1 MSPRRYRMDGARN
14 EAAAATRRR
23 ILDATLRLHT
33 VNGIFGTSWKDIAKE
48 ANVSVATVYSHF
60 PTLDALVPACGE
72 LMVQLYQPPSPDDI
86 GVILGN
92 AETPR
97 SKLTQVVGTLFG
109 FYERAG
115 ASLETDARERR
126 LAAVLEWEAY
136 LLGMVAIYVE
146 ASLSAGTIA
155 AERMTAITA
164 LFDHTSYT
172 AMRRRGL
179 DPESV
184 GRLAVDMAMAFF
196 ECSIQERP
204 LKH

>member
-14 EAAAATRRR
+14 DAAAGTRRR

-86 GVILGN
+86 GVVLN
-92 AETPR
+92 SVETPR
-97 SKLTQVVGTLFG
+97 GKLERVARTLFG

-115 ASLETDARERR
+115 ASLETDARERQ

-136 LLGMVAIYVE
+136 LSGMVALYVE
-146 ASLSAGTIA
+146 ASLPAGTIA
-155 AERMTAITA
+155 ADRLTAITA
-164 LFDHTSYT
+164 LFDQTSYS

-179 DPESV
+179 DPETV
-184 GRLAVDMAMAFF
+184 DRLAVDMAMAFF
-196 ECSIQERP
+196 ESSIRERT
-204 LKH
+204 